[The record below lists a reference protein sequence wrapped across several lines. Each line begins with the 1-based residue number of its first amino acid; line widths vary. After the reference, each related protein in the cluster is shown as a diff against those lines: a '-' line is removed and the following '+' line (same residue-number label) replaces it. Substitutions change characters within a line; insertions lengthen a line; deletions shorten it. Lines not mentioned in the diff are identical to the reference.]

1 MTPED
6 FKMTP
11 KEIARELIDT
21 YSISYGANQK
31 WEAKNY
37 SLKVLHV
44 MALVN
49 QMSYK
54 EYYEIVKE
62 LEAI

>member
-1 MTPED
+1 
-6 FKMTP
+6 MTP
-11 KEIARELIDT
+11 KEIAKELIDT

-37 SLKVLHV
+37 ALKLLHV

-54 EYYEIVKE
+54 HYYEIVKE
-62 LEAI
+62 LENI

>member
-1 MTPED
+1 
-6 FKMTP
+6 MTP

-37 SLKVLHV
+37 ALKILHV

-54 EYYEIVKE
+54 HYYEIAKE
-62 LEAI
+62 IENI

>member
-11 KEIARELIDT
+11 KEIAKELIET
-21 YSISYGANQK
+21 YSISYGGNQK

-37 SLKVLHV
+37 SLKVLHI

-49 QMSYK
+49 QISYR
-54 EYYEIVKE
+54 EYYEIAKE
-62 LEAI
+62 IDAI

>member
-1 MTPED
+1 
-6 FKMTP
+6 MTP
-11 KEIARELIDT
+11 KEIAKELIDT
-21 YSISYGANQK
+21 YSISYGGNQK

-37 SLKVLHV
+37 ALKVLHI